1 MAVSAL
7 TCAAAIDTDIKIDV
21 GRLPAA
27 HLKVL
32 SHFLSLTFP
41 LCPPSPH
48 PSQCPPSPQVTCRQR
63 RSTRQRSVSL
73 GQPPTLSSS
82 MASTRATRSVQL
94 PRCHQRQSPPPQT
107 GVTCV
112 RQCRDKPRGIDT
124 LLLYKRWSLFTHL
137 FVERS
142 SLCYFSYVL

>member
-1 MAVSAL
+1 MVLGLSVIRERVMAVCAL
-7 TCAAAIDTDIKIDV
+7 TSAAAIDTDIKIDA

-32 SHFLSLTFP
+32 SHSLSLTFP

-63 RSTRQRSVSL
+63 RSTRRRSVSL

-94 PRCHQRQSPPPQT
+94 PRCHQRQPSLPQT
-107 GVTCV
+107 ELSEVSRILCRTV
-112 RQCRDKPRGIDT
+112 QRQAKGHRYSAP
-124 LLLYKRWSLFTHL
+124 L
-137 FVERS
+137 
-142 SLCYFSYVL
+142 